1 MADSL
6 AGIGAV
12 DAGEY
17 AGLGIGRDL
26 KVSHAVDAAGAVGR
40 VVDTGLARFI
50 ARHALPVARRFI
62 SNSTGGADLVAVAIV
77 HEVAVGAVVAD
88 QVLGAALA
96 AYRATLTN
104 RTDRG
109 ETVVTLDLASSSLEE
124 ERSDAAVALSSR

>member
-62 SNSTGGADLVAVAIV
+62 SNSTGGADLVAVAI
-77 HEVAVGAVVAD
+77 
-88 QVLGAALA
+88 AA
-96 AYRATLTN
+96 
-104 RTDRG
+104 G
-109 ETVVTLDLASSSLEE
+109 V
-124 ERSDAAVALSSR
+124 ERSNKECHGCKDCFFSRMKCERFRKETDGISLLIITLSRTNNTKFLHTLSLALVY